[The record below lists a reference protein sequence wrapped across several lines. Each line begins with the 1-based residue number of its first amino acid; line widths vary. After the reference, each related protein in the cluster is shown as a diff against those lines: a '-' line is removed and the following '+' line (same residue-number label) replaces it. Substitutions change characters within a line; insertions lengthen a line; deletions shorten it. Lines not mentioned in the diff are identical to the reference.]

1 MINIYSRIIF
11 MTALILVSATVF
23 SAQTKKVKNRSN
35 GERLITALADS
46 DNLPLIF
53 RADSGIFAEGSEGVS
68 PEVVQIL
75 KLGKRAIP
83 LLIRHLDD
91 RRIFK
96 NMVTC
101 CTVDGSNGDGTE
113 KVSVGEGVFNI
124 LTSIIRQT
132 DPIYDVKCLKQDRQ
146 FEESSD
152 DCLREKY
159 YWGRNMKRNWLKAY
173 RAGKI
178 HYEKYEY

>member
-1 MINIYSRIIF
+1 MNRYLTRTICVIGLIFIISNITF
-11 MTALILVSATVF
+11 
-23 SAQTKKVKNRSN
+23 AQSKKVKAISR
-35 GERLITALADS
+35 GERLITALANS

-53 RADSGIFAEGSEGVS
+53 RADSGIFAEGSKGIS
-68 PEVVQIL
+68 PEVIQIL

-91 RRIFK
+91 RRVFK

-101 CTVDGSNGDGTE
+101 CTADRSNGDGTE

-124 LTSIIRQT
+124 LTNIIRQT

-152 DCLREKY
+152 DCIREKY

>member
-1 MINIYSRIIF
+1 MIKLLAKLF
-11 MTALILVSATVF
+11 LLATVISLCSF
-23 SAQTKKVKNRSN
+23 ALFAQTRKVKKQSN
-35 GERLITALADS
+35 GERLITALANS

-53 RADSGIFAEGSEGVS
+53 RIDAGIFAEGSQGIS
-68 PEVVQIL
+68 PEVIQIL
-75 KLGKRAIP
+75 KLRKRAIP

-91 RRIFK
+91 KRIFK

-101 CTVDGSNGDGTE
+101 CTTDGSNGDGTE

-124 LTSIIRQT
+124 LTSIIRQSS
-132 DPIYDVKCLKQDRQ
+132 PIYDVKCLKKDRQ

-152 DCLREKY
+152 DCMRDKY
-159 YWGRNMKRNWLKAY
+159 YWGNNMKRNWLKAY

>member
-1 MINIYSRIIF
+1 MNRHLTRTICVIGLIFIISNITF
-11 MTALILVSATVF
+11 
-23 SAQTKKVKNRSN
+23 AQSKKVKAISRD
-35 GERLITALADS
+35 ERLITALANS

-53 RADSGIFAEGSEGVS
+53 RIDSGIFAEGSQGIS
-68 PEVVQIL
+68 PEVIRIL

-91 RRIFK
+91 KRIFK

-101 CTVDGSNGDGTE
+101 CTNNGNGDGTE

-132 DPIYDVKCLKQDRQ
+132 SPIYDVKCLKKDRQ

-152 DCLREKY
+152 DCIREKY
-159 YWGRNMKRNWLKAY
+159 YWGKNMKQNWLKAY
-173 RAGKI
+173 QAEKI
-178 HYEKYEY
+178 YYEKYEY